1 MMAWPHI
8 AMLLIASIAAVTD
21 YRTGRIPNWLTFP
34 ALALTPLVFALEAG
48 SIVPAG
54 AALGAIVGCGLA
66 PYLMFR
72 CNALGGGDV
81 KLFAALGGLG
91 GMTLG
96 LELMM
101 FSFSLAMVL
110 SLVLLSRSGQLRH
123 MMANLL
129 KLLRNLVLPKARRV
143 RIQPAQLH
151 SLRLAPAIFL
161 GTLWTLGSPLV

>member
-1 MMAWPHI
+1 MIALPQI

-21 YRTGRIPNWLTFP
+21 YRTGRIPNWLTLP
-34 ALALTPLVFALEAG
+34 TLGLTPLLFALESG
-48 SIVPAG
+48 SMIPAG
-54 AALGAIVGCGLA
+54 AAIGAILACGIG

-72 CNALGGGDV
+72 CDALGGGDV

-91 GMTLG
+91 GISVG

-101 FSFSLAMVL
+101 FSLCVALIL
-110 SLVLLSRSGQLRH
+110 SLVLLFRTGQVRQL
-123 MMANLL
+123 MANLL
-129 KLLRNLVLPKARRV
+129 RVFRNLCLRQSKRAH
-143 RIQPAQLH
+143 IQPAQLH